1 MVQINQAQREL
12 SLKLVYYGP
21 ALSGKTTNLVA
32 LHRRMDPA
40 RRGRMIMLDTRNDRT
55 LFFDMLPLQFRTG
68 SNYRV
73 KTKLYTV
80 PGQVIHAATRR
91 LVLQGADG
99 VVFVADAQ
107 RNATGTNNA
116 AWRSLVEDLR
126 ANGLCPETTPIVI
139 QFNKMDLPDARSL
152 EEIEEV
158 ARKGREPVLTSV
170 ALEGEGVVETLRRVM
185 QLAFRHLDGKYR
197 LASVLRTA
205 EEDFLAEVFR
215 PFGRGETALK
225 RRTLGEA

>member
-1 MVQINQAQREL
+1 
-12 SLKLVYYGP
+12 
-21 ALSGKTTNLVA
+21 
-32 LHRRMDPA
+32 
-40 RRGRMIMLDTRNDRT
+40 MLDTRNDRT